1 MRTREIAGNYG
12 LQWCWKN
19 NGEFLNSWSLTDTVS
34 ASSARFSSRV
44 MRIIH
49 AMIVI
54 IQWLLMQL
62 NHLESMMNSLL
73 IFGLNCMQLLD
84 ILASNYVSGGQIEG
98 DILVNGKER
107 NDYVFRKQSCYVLQ
121 QDVLLSSATVRESI
135 TTSALLKL
143 PMSLTKEE
151 KLAMVDKVLEELHL
165 VECQNTLIG
174 DELQG
179 IKGISGGQKRR
190 VSIGIE
196 LVKGMFSSLY
206 GVM

>member
-1 MRTREIAGNYG
+1 
-12 LQWCWKN
+12 
-19 NGEFLNSWSLTDTVS
+19 
-34 ASSARFSSRV
+34 

-49 AMIVI
+49 DMIVI

-73 IFGLNCMQLLD
+73 IFVLNCMQLLD

-107 NDYVFRKQSCYVLQ
+107 NDYMFRKQSCYVLQ